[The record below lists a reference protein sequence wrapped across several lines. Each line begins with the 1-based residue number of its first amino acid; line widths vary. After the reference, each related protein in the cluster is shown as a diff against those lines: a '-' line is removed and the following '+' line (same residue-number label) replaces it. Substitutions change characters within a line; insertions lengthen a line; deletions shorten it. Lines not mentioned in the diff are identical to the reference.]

1 MNELLVINRNGGTGE
16 TSLTKA
22 FAALRKID
30 FLNGNMDVA
39 NLHHIL
45 TPEIDRQMDFQSG
58 DTSELNIKKGLCVVC
73 GRKRRRHRVKKLYK
87 FSPEDVR
94 VLL

>member
-16 TSLTKA
+16 TSLTEV

-30 FLNGNMDVA
+30 YMNGNMDVA
-39 NLHHIL
+39 DLHHIL

-58 DTSELNIKKGLCVVC
+58 DTLEFNIKRGL
-73 GRKRRRHRVKKLYK
+73 
-87 FSPEDVR
+87 
-94 VLL
+94 